1 MKDHYQTLG
10 LDRSASE
17 KQIKQAYRGLCKQY
31 HPDHNKSSDAHA
43 RMQEINE
50 ACRIL
55 SSPVRRA
62 EYDQL
67 LRLQEQ
73 QGQPTTDGASGHGT
87 TEQCRCEKCGRV
99 DPTLRVTVFTWVVS
113 LLVVTYRHGW
123 AKILCARCRT
133 KYALLF
139 DLQNFFMG
147 WWGIPFGVFWTLQ
160 ALWYNSLGGQ
170 QPEENNALF
179 LAGLGY
185 EFHRKGDLKA
195 AASALKASLRFKKDP
210 GVEAFYWQTQARF
223 HETPAAYTCEP
234 RLSLWQRLA
243 TGALHPAL
251 YCVPLLALLFGAG
264 YLWIESDKNPAVR
277 ARSAPARLRSETIE
291 ETRAKAENGDAQS
304 QFELARAFYSGNL
317 GVAKDE
323 VEAVKWFRK
332 AAKQNCAKAQCN
344 LGGCY
349 ANEIGRAHV

>member
-1 MKDHYQTLG
+1 MKHHYQTLG

-17 KQIKQAYRGLCKQY
+17 KQIKQAYHELCKQY
-31 HPDHNKSSDAHA
+31 HPDHNRAPEAHT

-50 ACRIL
+50 ARRVL
-55 SSPVRRA
+55 SSPLRKA

-67 LRLQEQ
+67 LRLQDQ
-73 QGQPTTDGASGHGT
+73 QGQQTTDAASASGT
-87 TEQCRCEKCGRV
+87 TEYCRCEKCGRV

-113 LLVVTYRHGW
+113 LLVLSYRRGW

-139 DLQNFFMG
+139 DLQNFLMG
-147 WWGIPFGVFWTLQ
+147 WWGIPFGIFWTLQ
-160 ALWYNSLGGQ
+160 ALWHNSLGGQ

-210 GVEAFYWQTQARF
+210 RVEAFYWQTQARF
-223 HETPAAYTCEP
+223 HETSAAYTCEP
-234 RLSLWQRLA
+234 GLSLWRRLA
-243 TGALHPAL
+243 TGSLHPAL

-304 QFELARAFYSGNL
+304 QFEL
-317 GVAKDE
+317 D
-323 VEAVKWFRK
+323 RK
-332 AAKQNCAKAQCN
+332 STRLN
-344 LGGCY
+344 
-349 ANEIGRAHV
+349 